1 MNNIKSARSIKI
13 AGGGIAGLSAAIK
26 LKLNGFEPIVYEK
39 EDKIGLG
46 RHDDFEG
53 LENWIFSNE
62 MSLFFKKIGFDFN
75 KIDSYPISRF
85 TIHTISKNP
94 FTIFQ
99 NKPFFYMIKRG
110 SGYNSLD
117 TQLFNQCIEKGIK
130 FNFGQMAPNDC
141 EIIAT
146 GTSKA
151 AAYVRGINF
160 KTKLKDQVHLLL
172 GNKFAAKGYAYLIII
187 NGRGTLASAYKKT
200 KNSQISPINNCIK
213 YFNSIGMKIP
223 KGKAFA
229 SRGSFSL
236 PFGKLKPPYKVGEA
250 GGYQDYLFGFGIRMS
265 MLSGT
270 AAALSIIGKNIK
282 AKKLISSL
290 NQKLRLSFIN
300 RILYERLNDSQM
312 EIIAQRLAMS
322 NNPLEIL
329 SKVYGWNIKNY
340 IRWISWKNKYEVRI
354 S

>member
-26 LKLNGFEPIVYEK
+26 LKLNGFDPIIYEK

-53 LENWIFSNE
+53 IENWIFSNE
-62 MSLFFKKIGFDFN
+62 MQPFFKKIGFDFN

-85 TIHTISKNP
+85 TIHTISKEP

-110 SGYNSLD
+110 SSYNSLD
-117 TQLFNQCIEKGIK
+117 TQLFNQCAEEGVK

-172 GNKFAAKGYAYLIII
+172 GNKFASKGYAYLIII
-187 NGRGTLASAYKKT
+187 NGEGTLATAYKKT
-200 KNSQISPINNCIK
+200 KNYQIDPIKNCIK
-213 YFNSIGMKIP
+213 YFNSIGIEIP
-223 KGKAFA
+223 DGNFFA

-236 PFGKLKPPYKVGEA
+236 PFGKLKSPFKIGEA

-265 MLSGT
+265 MLSGM
-270 AAALSIIGKNIK
+270 AAALKIIGENSK
-282 AKKLISSL
+282 AKRIINSL
-290 NQKLRLSFIN
+290 NQKRRLSFIN
-300 RILYERLNDSQM
+300 RILYEKLDDTQM
-312 EIIAQRLAMS
+312 EMMAHKILMS
-322 NNPLEIL
+322 NDAVKIL
-329 SKVYGWNIKNY
+329 SGVYSWNVKNLL
-340 IRWISWKNKYEVRI
+340 RWISFKNQYEVRI